1 VSITKLV
8 IRWLIIV
15 IALVIAVLIV
25 PGIRVEDT
33 NAWIAFG
40 VMAVVLAL
48 VNAVIRP
55 ILVFL
60 SCGCVALTMGLFLV
74 VINAFTLWLASWIT
88 VNWLGLGFYVDSI
101 WAALLGGVI
110 VSLVSWLLGMFVK
123 DD

>member
-1 VSITKLV
+1 MSITKLV

-101 WAALLGGVI
+101 LAALIGGVI